1 MSNVLFCQCY
11 HSSESQASC
20 TTNSL
25 CYVRDKT
32 SVKTVGMR
40 GIFICSLL
48 DTEFEIR
55 WYLQDGGLGG
65 PNTCIPHKTTKVINE
80 QVQTNV
86 NYLGKVLL

>member
-1 MSNVLFCQCY
+1 MWKATERAKCRTLPDNSVSNVLFCQCY

-55 WYLQDGGLGG
+55 
-65 PNTCIPHKTTKVINE
+65 
-80 QVQTNV
+80 
-86 NYLGKVLL
+86 